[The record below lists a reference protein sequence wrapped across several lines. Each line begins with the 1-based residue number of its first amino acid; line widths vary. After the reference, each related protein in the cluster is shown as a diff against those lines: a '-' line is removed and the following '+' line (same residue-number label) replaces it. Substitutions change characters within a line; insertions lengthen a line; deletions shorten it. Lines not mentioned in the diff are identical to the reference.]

1 MYIYFQIPQSL
12 MEFDRRHLFNFV
24 RDVKNFQTE
33 DDRQKAEKIYI
44 HLLEKEKALKTILE
58 NKVKQ

>member
-44 HLLEKEKALKTILE
+44 HLL
-58 NKVKQ
+58 